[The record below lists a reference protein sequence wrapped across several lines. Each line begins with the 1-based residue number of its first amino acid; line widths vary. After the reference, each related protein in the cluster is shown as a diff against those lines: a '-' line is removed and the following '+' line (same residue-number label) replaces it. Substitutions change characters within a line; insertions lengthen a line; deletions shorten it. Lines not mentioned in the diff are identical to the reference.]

1 MVPRYDADDSASKPQ
16 QPAKVEAPEP
26 TVPLTASQT
35 NHDSLHVQPEPLPE
49 SKEDDQNSGQH
60 FNAPDGDSAMN
71 WGNGHTDGPQNN
83 HYGDGPSES
92 HGIGIKE
99 DG

>member
-1 MVPRYDADDSASKPQ
+1 MVPRYDVDDSASKPQ
-16 QPAKVEAPEP
+16 QPVKVEAPEP
-26 TVPLTASQT
+26 TPPVTKPQID
-35 NHDSLHVQPEPLPE
+35 HDSHRIEPEPLPE
-49 SKEDDQNSGQH
+49 SKQDDQNDGH
-60 FNAPDGDSAMN
+60 YFNAPDGDSAMN